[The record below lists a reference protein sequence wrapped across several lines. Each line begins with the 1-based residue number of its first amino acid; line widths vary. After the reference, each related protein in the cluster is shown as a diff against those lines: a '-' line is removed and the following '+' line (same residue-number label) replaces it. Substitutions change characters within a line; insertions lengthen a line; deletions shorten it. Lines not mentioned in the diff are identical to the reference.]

1 MFALHYILKF
11 NKSPIVG
18 LLCYI
23 IKMEKK
29 NNSIRIMQKCAK
41 IGDRI
46 FSKVCIELK
55 KHTLKT
61 EIELANFIKSEIKK
75 TGAVEAFP
83 VIVTSGK
90 RAGNDIHPIPTNSK
104 LSGFVIID
112 FGIKYAG
119 YCSDMTRTIYVVS
132 PNSKGKTNKPTKL
145 EISLYNTVLNA
156 QNGSI
161 KYFKSGFP
169 VSSSD
174 AYVRGFLANKIVRQG
189 LTTKTLDKYFIHTL
203 GHGIGKKV
211 HEKPKIFYKSH
222 EVFKAG
228 QMVTSEPGIYIPNKL
243 GIRIEDMYLITDDKP
258 KQITKSSREL
268 LVF

>member
-1 MFALHYILKF
+1 M
-11 NKSPIVG
+11 KSKID
-18 LLCYI
+18 
-23 IKMEKK
+23 K
-29 NNSIRIMQKCAK
+29 NLIMQKCAK

-46 FSKVCIELK
+46 FTKVCIELK

-61 EIELANFIKSEIKK
+61 EIKLADFIKNEIKK
-75 TGAVEAFP
+75 SGGTEAFP

-90 RAGNDIHPIPTNSK
+90 NAGNSIHPVPTNSK

-119 YCSDMTRTIYVVS
+119 YCSDMTRTIYVVN

-161 KYFKSGFP
+161 LYFKAGIP
-169 VSSSD
+169 VSAPD
-174 AYVRGFLANKIVRQG
+174 AYVRGFLNQHVHTGYGQA
-189 LTTKTLDKYFIHTL
+189 KTLDQYFIHTL
-203 GHGIGKKV
+203 GHGISKKV
-211 HEKPKIFYKSH
+211 HEKPKIFYKSR

-228 QMVTSEPGIYIPNKL
+228 DMVTSEPGIYIPNKL
-243 GIRIEDMYLITDDKP
+243 GIRIEDMYLITNDKP

-268 LVF
+268 LIF